1 MTRQNRFKALACAVV
16 AVALAM
22 TPVAARAQALSLSSA
37 TVSLAG
43 TSNIH
48 EFTASTTDV
57 RMTKLVIAPGI
68 NGAVGDSCET
78 LIGLSGWLLL
88 SLGFA
93 LVATRRLK
101 PV

>member
-1 MTRQNRFKALACAVV
+1 MRFAGTDSHSQFDFATAAEAHRRVIQN
-16 AVALAM
+16 
-22 TPVAARAQALSLSSA
+22 
-37 TVSLAG
+37 TVSDNLIHFSRNGDKNYVAG
-43 TSNIH
+43 PELWARIAA
-48 EFTASTTDV
+48 FAY
-57 RMTKLVIAPGI
+57 RAPGI